1 METLHDHLRRA
12 KRKIDRHGLL
22 KPACAVLLRFV
33 GRRDWFNV
41 LQLHYADE
49 VDPSLL
55 EFPRGYPGRFL
66 AARELMGVVS
76 EPATISVEAM
86 GYALAKGDKCFG
98 FTRDGALRAY
108 SWYASNPTRVSPY
121 LQVHFS
127 PNYIYMYRGY
137 THDADRGKRLF
148 AIGITHA
155 LKHYLAAGYRGMLLY
170 VDTHN
175 LESLRAFARTGF
187 RVCGWIFVARLF
199 GRYFIWATPGC
210 ARFGFRIEHASGAYD
225 ADLGSETYRSQRAVT
240 TKPST

>member
-1 METLHDHLRRA
+1 MDTLHDLLLRA
-12 KRKIDRHGLL
+12 KRKFRRHGVLKTACAALL
-22 KPACAVLLRFV
+22 KFV

-55 EFPRGYPGRFL
+55 ECPRGYSGRFV
-66 AARELMGVVS
+66 APRELVELARQPG
-76 EPATISVEAM
+76 ARISVEAM

-98 FTRDGALRAY
+98 LIRDGDLRAY

-121 LQVHFS
+121 LQVRFS

-175 LESLRAFARTGF
+175 LSSLKSCARMGF
-187 RVCGWIFVARLF
+187 RLGGLIFIARIC
-199 GRYFIWATPGC
+199 GRYFIWTTPGC
-210 ARFGFRIEHASGAYD
+210 AQFGVCIEVVAEPYSRPA
-225 ADLGSETYRSQRAVT
+225 T
-240 TKPST
+240 TMRPSI